1 MKRTEIAEKLSEK
14 GLRVTP
20 QRMAILEAITG
31 MENHPTAEN
40 VIEYIKEK
48 HPNISV
54 GTVYKVLESF
64 VEKELLT
71 KVKTE
76 SGVMRYDPLLDNHH
90 HRYCADS
97 NRIED
102 YKDEALDQLISNYF
116 SEKGIENFSIDNI
129 QLHITGRFKQP
140 SKK

>member
-1 MKRTEIAEKLSEK
+1 
-14 GLRVTP
+14 
-20 QRMAILEAITG
+20 MAILEAIVG

-48 HPNISV
+48 HPNIAV

-64 VEKELLT
+64 VEKDLLK

-90 HRYCADS
+90 HLYCAESD
-97 NRIED
+97 RIED
-102 YKDEALDQLISNYF
+102 YKDKELDQLITNYF
-116 SEKGIENFSIDNI
+116 SKKGIDNFSIDNI
-129 QLHITGRFKQP
+129 QLHITGKFKQ
-140 SKK
+140 

>member
-48 HPNISV
+48 HPNIS
-54 GTVYKVLESF
+54 
-64 VEKELLT
+64 
-71 KVKTE
+71 
-76 SGVMRYDPLLDNHH
+76 
-90 HRYCADS
+90 
-97 NRIED
+97 
-102 YKDEALDQLISNYF
+102 
-116 SEKGIENFSIDNI
+116 
-129 QLHITGRFKQP
+129 GRFIKCWNLLWR
-140 SKK
+140 KNC

>member
-1 MKRTEIAEKLSEK
+1 MKRTELANKLSEK

-20 QRMAILEAITG
+20 QRMAILEAIVG
-31 MENHPTAEN
+31 MDNHPTAEN
-40 VIEYIKEK
+40 VIEYIKVK

-64 VEKELLT
+64 VEKDLLK

-90 HRYCADS
+90 HLYCAES

-102 YKDEALDQLISNYF
+102 YKDEELDQLITKYF
-116 SEKGIENFSIDNI
+116 SEKGIDNFSIDNI
-129 QLHITGRFKQP
+129 QLHITGKFKQ
-140 SKK
+140 

>member
-90 HRYCADS
+90 HLYCADS

-102 YKDEALDQLISNYF
+102 YKDEALDQLITNYF

-140 SKK
+140 SEK